1 MSPPNSYSSN
11 VERRRVYVRVE
22 RAGLPLGC
30 GPVVSHGA
38 PSRACST
45 FCPSLLGGASTD
57 IRSTDFVQR
66 SRLNG
71 LQRTH
76 THHEEECR
84 RWASTAIEDALA
96 CARVPG
102 GTGWDNGQRG
112 E

>member
-1 MSPPNSYSSN
+1 MLLSVAASGQHPYCKKIGKLKCAS
-11 VERRRVYVRVE
+11 EARE
-22 RAGLPLGC
+22 AAALPQAT
-30 GPVVSHGA
+30 GA
-38 PSRACST
+38 
-45 FCPSLLGGASTD
+45 
-57 IRSTDFVQR
+57 R

-71 LQRTH
+71 LQRALPH
-76 THHEEECR
+76 REEECR

>member
-1 MSPPNSYSSN
+1 MDSREIAFEAMGLRPLLGANFAAMAFAPLDEGSASP
-11 VERRRVYVRVE
+11 
-22 RAGLPLGC
+22 
-30 GPVVSHGA
+30 
-38 PSRACST
+38 
-45 FCPSLLGGASTD
+45 LLGGASTD
-57 IRSTDFVQR
+57 IRSTDFRQR

-71 LQRTH
+71 LQRALPH
-76 THHEEECR
+76 REEECR